1 MKLSKLT
8 CSAIALTFGL
18 GVGVAAAH
26 AADSSMDADDCKRA
40 WSMASPDGKTL
51 SEGQAT
57 DYVLNFTMA
66 DSNKDAKLDADEFS
80 AACAKGEVKA
90 DAATVKDMN

>member
-1 MKLSKLT
+1 MTLVKLT

-18 GVGVAAAH
+18 GLAAAH
-26 AADSSMDADDCKRA
+26 ADDKMDADACKRA

-51 SEGQAT
+51 SKDQAT
-57 DYVLNFTMA
+57 DYVLNFTMV
-66 DSNKDAKLDADEFS
+66 DSNKDAMIDADEFS

>member
-1 MKLSKLT
+1 MMLAKLT

-18 GVGVAAAH
+18 GLAAAH
-26 AADSSMDADDCKRA
+26 ADDKPMDADACKRA
-40 WSMASPDGKTL
+40 WSMASPNGETL
-51 SEGQAT
+51 SKDKAT
-57 DYVLNFTMA
+57 DYVLNFTMV
-66 DSNKDAKLDADEFS
+66 DSNKDAMIDADEFS